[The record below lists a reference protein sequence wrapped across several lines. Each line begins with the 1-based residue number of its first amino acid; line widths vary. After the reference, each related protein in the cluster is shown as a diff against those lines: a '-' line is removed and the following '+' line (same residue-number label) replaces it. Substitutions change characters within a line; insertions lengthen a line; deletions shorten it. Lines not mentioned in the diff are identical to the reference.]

1 MKKRYLLFVMIV
13 LLVIVFGISLTVG
26 SYSLSLSEIGHLLCG
41 GMSDEM
47 AQQVFFQLRIPRV
60 VMGLLAGSVLGIA
73 GGVYQLIFRNPLASP
88 DLTGV
93 ASGASFGAALM
104 IVIGATSAIEMM
116 FGAFVMGIASLLLV
130 IFLVKITGVQRA
142 TTYILAGI
150 VISALADAGIMIFKY
165 MADPVSELA
174 AIEFWTMGSLAS
186 ITFHKMLISLS
197 SVIVP
202 LLLVLLCRRQI
213 VMLSLGDENAKYLGL
228 NASLLRMI
236 ILILTTWMVASIV
249 SITGVI
255 SFVGLIAPHIAYL
268 ILKKR
273 TDHFLLLS
281 GCIGA
286 LIIMVGD
293 MLARSLVTG
302 AELPLS
308 ILTIIFSAP
317 VLIFWMW
324 KQRGQIL

>member
-1 MKKRYLLFVMIV
+1 
-13 LLVIVFGISLTVG
+13 
-26 SYSLSLSEIGHLLCG
+26 
-41 GMSDEM
+41 MSDEM
-47 AQQVFFQLRIPRV
+47 AQQVFFQLRVPRV